1 MLSKQHKRLITLSA
15 LIGVFMLGC
24 YPVTPPDTSDS
35 TDTTIQT
42 SPNDTREYRA
52 ITLDNQL
59 RVVLVS
65 DPEAEKSAAALAVRV
80 GSLQDPVEQQGM
92 AHYLEHML
100 FLGTEKYPEPG
111 DYDDFMSQNG
121 GMNNAYAA
129 QDHTNYMFEVN
140 NSALPEALDRF
151 ADFFRAP
158 MLYPEYAEKEVN
170 AVHSEWSMRSAADG
184 FIIFSLLGE
193 TINPEHPAA
202 QFNIGNLETL
212 RDKPD
217 SKLHNELVAF
227 YERYYSANQMTAS
240 VLGNRSLDELEML
253 ARDAFADIPN
263 HNAPTPSVDVPAVTD
278 NDVGLLLSYKP
289 QMEMRSIFIDFVID
303 NNRDDYAYK
312 PNEIIAYL
320 LNSEMPGT
328 PAALFRELGWL
339 DSLGAYAQ
347 PDVFGNQGLFRIGAD
362 LTESGYANRETIV
375 GVLINYLEQIRVE
388 GIDRQ
393 YFNELETVLENEFT
407 FLRRRGG
414 FQYTMGLAAN
424 LLHYPFAHVISHPYI
439 LEDYDPERVNRVLA
453 QLVPE
458 RARITFI
465 SPDEEVDTAIPFTE
479 GYYSRQSLSEETL
492 NAWRQDAR
500 EYIVQLPAVNRLLPE
515 NLSVVAGTVHERPQ
529 HVVDGGNVSA
539 WLQRSARFE
548 EPRAEVRIQFYQP
561 FHTRSLE
568 ERMAR
573 AVLMDMFGLS
583 QQALGREASIAGV
596 SFNVSAN
603 DGLNLSLTGFND
615 KQPLLAERVLVDF
628 AEFEPSAPA
637 LAQSV
642 DRLRRSI
649 QNARLRFPVQQL
661 MPNFN
666 QLMRLPSEDVDA
678 QLAALQG
685 ITPADVR
692 AVRDQLLQNNMLRM
706 YVHGNY
712 TEETVRELAARMAE
726 LGGATLTQPVARA
739 PIVEPSADLRI
750 SWQAD
755 VSLDDTGFLDVWMLQ
770 DDSMKNRAHVALLNE
785 MMSSRF
791 FTELRTEDQLG
802 YSVGITTITLDDYAG
817 LGFLIQSPVRGPAP
831 LLARFDTFRESYA
844 ERLANMTEEEFK
856 QFQQGVLTN
865 LTQPPQTLTEE
876 AGRFIN
882 DWQNQRYRFDSR
894 TRYQHELEAATLASV
909 SAYFERLF
917 NPENSA
923 RVLVQLRGR
932 NFTDVDF
939 AALDDVRV
947 IESISEWS
955 AERLAAE

>member
-1 MLSKQHKRLITLSA
+1 MLSMQHNRMITLSA
-15 LIGVFMLGC
+15 FVAIFMLGC
-24 YPVTPPDTSDS
+24 SPATPPEDVVVKETGV
-35 TDTTIQT
+35 QT

-52 ITLDNQL
+52 ITLENQL
-59 RVVLVS
+59 QVVLVS

-92 AHYLEHML
+92 SHYLEHML

-111 DYDDFMSQNG
+111 SYDEFMSQNG

-158 MLYPEYAEKEVN
+158 LLYPEYAEKEVN

-184 FIIFSLLGE
+184 FILFALLGE

-217 SKLHNELVAF
+217 SKLHDELVAF
-227 YERYYSANQMTAS
+227 YERYYSANQMTAA

-263 HNAPTPSVDVPAVTD
+263 HDVDAPVVNVPAVTERD
-278 NDVGLLLSYKP
+278 EGILLRYKP
-289 QMEMRSIFIDFVID
+289 QMEMRSFFIDFVID

-312 PNEIIAYL
+312 PNELVAYL

-362 LTESGYANRETIV
+362 LTEAGYQNREVMV
-375 GVLINYLEQIRVE
+375 GVLLNYLEQIQE
-388 GIDRQ
+388 QGIERK
-393 YFNELETVLENEFT
+393 YYEELETVLENDFT

-424 LLHYPFAHVISHPYI
+424 LLHYPAEHVISHSYI
-439 LEDYDPERVNRVLA
+439 LRDYDPERINNVLA
-453 QLVPE
+453 QLLPE
-458 RARITFI
+458 RARVTFI
-465 SPDEEVDTAIPFTE
+465 SPNEEVDTPIPFTE
-479 GYYSRQSLSEETL
+479 GFY
-492 NAWRQDAR
+492 AR
-500 EYIVQLPAVNRLLPE
+500 ESLTEDTLTTWKEQGSVHTVQLPDVNRLLPE
-515 NLSVVAGTVHERPQ
+515 DLSVVAGAVHERPQ
-529 HVVDGGNVSA
+529 HVVDSGTASA
-539 WLQRSARFE
+539 WLMRSERFA
-548 EPRAEVRIQFYQP
+548 EPRAEVRIQLYQP
-561 FHTRSLE
+561 FHARSLE
-568 ERMAR
+568 EQMAR
-573 AVLMDMFGLS
+573 AVLMDMFSLS

-596 SFNVSAN
+596 SFNLSAS
-603 DGLNLSLTGFND
+603 DGLNLSLSGFND
-615 KQPLLAERVLVDF
+615 KQPLLAERVLTDF

-642 DRLRRSI
+642 DRIRRSI

-666 QLMRLPSEDVDA
+666 QLMRLPSADVDA
-678 QLAALQG
+678 QLAALQQ
-685 ITPADVR
+685 ITPADIR

-712 TEETVRELAARMAE
+712 SDEAVQALAARMAE
-726 LGGATLTQPVARA
+726 LGGANRAQSLTRA
-739 PIVEPSADLRI
+739 PIVIPSADLRI

-755 VSLDDTGFLDVWMLQ
+755 VSLDDTGLLDVWMLE

-831 LLARFDTFRESYA
+831 LLERFDTFRAQYA
-844 ERLANMTEEEFK
+844 ERLASMTEEEFK

-865 LTQPPQTLTEE
+865 LTQPPQTLAEE
-876 AGRFIN
+876 AGRLIT

-894 TRYQHELEAATLASV
+894 TRYQHELESATLASV
-909 SAYFERLF
+909 SAYFDRLF
-917 NPENSA
+917 SASNSA

-932 NFTDVDF
+932 NFTDIDF
-939 AALDDVRV
+939 ATLEELRV
-947 IESISEWS
+947 IDSVSAWS
-955 AERLAAE
+955 DERLQSQ